1 MLGGGAPPAMAFPT
15 AFPPMAQVASM
26 GDMSSDDPV
35 DRLREMISDREDE
48 TIQILQN
55 WMEDPSKKEQV

>member
-1 MLGGGAPPAMAFPT
+1 
-15 AFPPMAQVASM
+15 MAQVASM

-35 DRLREMISDREDE
+35 DRLREMISDHEDE